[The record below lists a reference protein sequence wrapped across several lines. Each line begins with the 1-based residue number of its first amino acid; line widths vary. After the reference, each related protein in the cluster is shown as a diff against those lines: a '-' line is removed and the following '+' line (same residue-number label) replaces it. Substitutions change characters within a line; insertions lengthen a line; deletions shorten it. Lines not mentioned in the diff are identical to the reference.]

1 MKRPLCILI
10 VIIILA
16 WFILSC
22 LFPLMFWTAFSFHL
36 LTSPQHP
43 DVMIFFYLGYLL
55 RGGIF
60 VLAIWALI
68 AIIKPRKH
76 ARLLGAMA
84 LLGVFVMTVISQS
97 LPITNGVVVAPVE
110 YSNDAQRGGALI
122 AQMILILWYWI
133 IGLRF
138 IFSKRAKNWFAQHK

>member
-1 MKRPLCILI
+1 MKRPLCVWI

-16 WFILSC
+16 WFIFSC

-36 LTSPQHP
+36 LTSPYNP
-43 DVMIFFYLGYLL
+43 DGMIFFYLGYFL

-60 VLAIWALI
+60 ALAIWALI
-68 AIIKPRKH
+68 AIVKPRKH

-84 LLGVFVMTVISQS
+84 LLGVFIMNVISKS
-97 LPITNGVVVAPVE
+97 LPIINGVVVAPLE

-122 AQMILILWYWI
+122 AQIILILWYWI
-133 IGLRF
+133 IFLRF
-138 IFSKRAKNWFAQHK
+138 IFSKRARNWFAHHK